1 MKAPLAALLALLL
14 AAPPAMAA
22 PCAVD
27 AAPEAAAPPP
37 PADPPPTQVV
47 FLNFDGAAGR
57 WAIKYGA
64 NDAHARTDGSV
75 SGVTEFPPYTAAD
88 GATRA
93 RNVNRMIQ
101 LTEDY
106 FADMNVRVTLT
117 RPARGA
123 YTEVI
128 VTSGESARLMPSK
141 GAVSGAAPIDPGNAN
156 MSNIAFVFANGD
168 GPEWVARA
176 IAHELGHSFG
186 LYHTTGDAAAAPP
199 ADMMCESAACTGA
212 GRWDFKYKDVA
223 LEAPG
228 WVYKTQNSYKYLME
242 TLGARRSR

>member
-1 MKAPLAALLALLL
+1 MKASLAALLTVLL
-14 AAPPAMAA
+14 AAPPASAA
-22 PCAVD
+22 PCAEAGAAD
-27 AAPEAAAPPP
+27 AALPSPPP
-37 PADPPPTQVV
+37 DPPPTQIVY
-47 FLNFDGAAGR
+47 LNFDGAAGR

-64 NDAHARTDGSV
+64 NDTHARTDGSV
-75 SGVTEFPPYTAAD
+75 SGVTEFPPYSAKD

-93 RNVNRMIQ
+93 ANVNRMYA
-101 LTEDY
+101 LVTGY
-106 FADMNVRVTLT
+106 FYDMNVAFTMT
-117 RPARGA
+117 RPTGGR

-168 GPEWVARA
+168 GPDWLARA

-186 LYHTTGDAAAAPP
+186 LYHTTGDVAAVPP
-199 ADMMCESAACTGA
+199 ADMMCESSACTGA
-212 GRWDFKYKDVA
+212 GRWDFKYKDSA
-223 LEAPG
+223 LEVPG

-242 TLGARRSR
+242 TLGARRAP